1 MTILTVVRPRAAP
14 PATRPG
20 RAPEE
25 SFQKEEFEEEELLLL
40 VMMGITLLL
49 SSSLL
54 SRCWCLPR
62 LASQKA
68 HPVISASPAVSLVSD
83 HSVPEIF

>member
-1 MTILTVVRPRAAP
+1 MTILTVVTPRAAP

-40 VMMGITLLL
+40 AMMGITLLL
-49 SSSLL
+49 SPLSLL
-54 SRCWCLPR
+54 M
-62 LASQKA
+62 LASPRVTKG
-68 HPVISASPAVSLVSD
+68 SS
-83 HSVPEIF
+83 